1 VPRYSVDRLVDDV
14 DRLYRDLLR
23 DHSSSSS

>member
-23 DHSSSSS
+23 DHSSSS